1 MAQDLAGVINQ
12 LRTNNEEEKT
22 RDSSTNRNIAES
34 RKQNTEALASLAKNL
49 SEQFVTV
56 VRTTDQD
63 KQQREADQEKSAMR
77 IAAGEKAWRTRQENA
92 QKKKDGLAS
101 ANEENQNRM
110 MRVFTGL
117 GAGIKGLNT
126 KFGNFAKG
134 FLGSIKEKAKGGIGA
149 IMDIFKKFALVGAL
163 GALFAFFNS
172 DLWKNLKKDYLDPIM
187 ESFSTLKEKL
197 GGIGDT
203 FDRIKKGFF
212 DEEGNF
218 TPIAGI
224 KNMLTELGSLFEGT
238 GAAFA
243 TIGGLTLF
251 AFRKKLIRLATGV
264 GSKLLSMSGLTNIFG
279 KNLDTVNTDMK
290 ARNTK
295 AKTRGIFSKGLRGM
309 GGRFGKLFLR
319 LGALG
324 GLIGGASLLMG
335 DKLKDA
341 GGAKGVFAGIKNSF
355 GNMFSKVGQFGSKI
369 TASAT
374 SMGAKVADSIKGGIL
389 SAKGALMSGFDNMF
403 GALKNLGSGIK
414 DLAGKASAKVKSTLK
429 STGADIDPDAKKK
442 ADADAA
448 KKKKAQMDK
457 FRNADMQSR
466 SNLVDFNQ
474 KKAEIEAKKKADK
487 LAADKK
493 KAQMDL
499 FKKAD
504 ADSVKNYK
512 ATQKAAKEAAE
523 KSAKEAAQKA
533 AKKGAKETAEIVGKA
548 ATKSLLKKIPIVSI
562 GAGLIFGAQRLLEGD
577 VTGAGLEVLS
587 GVAGTVPV
595 AGTALSAGAD
605 ATLLAKD
612 LGAFD
617 KKEKTYPIDGVITP
631 DLKAADGNGVTPDPS
646 KGGTLMA
653 PSVINVDAHKESHNN
668 SENIGIVGMRDQTHN
683 GYRLVR

>member
-12 LRTNNEEEKT
+12 LRTNNEEERA

-34 RKQNTEALASLAKNL
+34 RKQNTDALASLAKNL

-56 VRTTDQD
+56 VKTTDQE

-149 IMDIFKKFALVGAL
+149 IMDLFKKFAIVGAL

-187 ESFSTLKEKL
+187 ESFGTLKEKL
-197 GGIGDT
+197 GGIGET

-224 KNMLTELGSLFEGT
+224 KNMLGELGDLFEGT
-238 GAAFA
+238 GAALA

-290 ARNTK
+290 ARNAK
-295 AKTRGIFSKGLRGM
+295 AKNRGIFSRGLRGM

-335 DKLKDA
+335 DKLKES
-341 GGAKGVFAGIKNSF
+341 GGAKGVFSSIKDKF
-355 GNMFSKVGQFGSKI
+355 GQMFSKVGQFGSKI
-369 TASAT
+369 AASAT
-374 SMGAKVADSIKGGIL
+374 SMGSKVADSIKGGIL

-429 STGADIDPDAKKK
+429 STSADIDPDKAKVDADADAKKK

-448 KKKKAQMDK
+448 AKKKSQMDAFK
-457 FRNADMQSR
+457 KADMQSR
-466 SNLVDFNQ
+466 SNLIDFNE
-474 KKAEIEAKKKADK
+474 KK
-487 LAADKK
+487 LAAEKK

-504 ADSVKNYK
+504 AESVKNYK

-523 KSAKEAAQKA
+523 KTAKAAGKEVSEKLSKEAAELV
-533 AKKGAKETAEIVGKA
+533 AKS
-548 ATKSLLKKIPIVSI
+548 ATKSAIKKIPVAGIIAGLVFGFQRALEGDFI
-562 GAGLIFGAQRLLEGD
+562 GAGAE
-577 VTGAGLEVLS
+577 VTS
-587 GVAGTVPV
+587 GVAGTFAGPGTV
-595 AGTALSAGAD
+595 AAMGIDAG
-605 ATLLAKD
+605 LLASD
-612 LGAFD
+612 LGVLK
-617 KKEKTYPIDGVITP
+617 KKEEVYPIDGVVTP
-631 DLKAADGNGVTPDPS
+631 KTSAANGNGVTPDPS
-646 KGGTLMA
+646 RGGMLMA
-653 PSVINVDAHKESHNN
+653 PSVVTVDGSKTSSVNN
-668 SENIGIVGMRDQTHN
+668 NNIGVVGIRDQTHN